1 MPKIPLYEQRV
12 APTTQIGGAEA
23 RGADL
28 PYKALAGVG
37 DTIAQIGF
45 KGAEISRDRER
56 MTAALEQKKAEA
68 ESKLLKLDIENRLS
82 ISRNAYNSELSTRND
97 PRNFGTED
105 DKSLQAMSSGINEIL
120 SDPRLRDY
128 PELARELQISAYG
141 TIENAKIDAQ
151 EKGIIKLHEE
161 GKSVFD
167 SSFDAAIDS
176 GNAEGA
182 IQIMQES
189 PFHTDAEKTEM
200 SMQVPALIQ
209 SNQID
214 AMTAQSPQE
223 VIDLINEQRSGKA
236 THWDSL
242 DNDALR
248 SKAAYAKQELTS
260 RQISAAAALY
270 DIGSTYPD
278 MSREEKQVTID
289 DMRNSGAISAEV
301 HKRESDLIKEPQE
314 IDTTPKHI
322 TDLLSLQSK
331 LRSAGQ
337 SGSKHG
343 AILNEALAAGLP
355 RNLRQQLFDTSKQ
368 ILDPMSQYNRAQGSF
383 LYDAVDAE
391 FDKNTILPDVSGWFA
406 PVRGMLGA
414 TVTPKNYEEYREQL
428 ASIAKYQ
435 VHENVN
441 KWLRTDGAHA
451 TPQEIQ
457 RRVSDE
463 VIKAKEDFKITN
475 LQEKMDVFQGGQ
487 VSPEADDASALA
499 EIERLRNK

>member
-1 MPKIPLYEQRV
+1 MPKIPLYEERV

-167 SSFDAAIDS
+167 ASFDAAIDS
-176 GNAEGA
+176 GNADGA

-200 SMQVPALIQ
+200 SMQVPAMIQ

-223 VIDLINEQRSGKA
+223 VIDLIEEQRSGKA

-242 DNDALR
+242 DNDALK

-260 RQISAAAALY
+260 RQNAASESLNDINSEYQKMEPNEKINYLNELRLSNGISQKAWEVETDLV
-270 DIGSTYPD
+270 
-278 MSREEKQVTID
+278 REP
-289 DMRNSGAISAEV
+289 RA
-301 HKRESDLIKEPQE
+301 
-314 IDTTPKHI
+314 IDTTKEHI
-322 TDLLSLQSK
+322 KSFLGYQKEMMKYRNNPEKLAEVMSNANGELMPRQMKGELTNLSIQLQD
-331 LRSAGQ
+331 
-337 SGSKHG
+337 
-343 AILNEALAAGLP
+343 P
-355 RNLRQQLFDTSKQ
+355 TSKFNNPVFGYINEQ
-368 ILDPMSQYNRAQGSF
+368 VAGYIKRSGVLSGFSGELLAKIPGGSEYVKDYDDFENSIRDMAEYDIKREMNDWISSEETFPTMQEVNRKLSEVVTGVNAQYNLTAVQGYINELNGVVTESPSADKF
-383 LYDAVDAE
+383 FGTEGVE
-391 FDKNTILPDVSGWFA
+391 FD
-406 PVRGMLGA
+406 
-414 TVTPKNYEEYREQL
+414 
-428 ASIAKYQ
+428 
-435 VHENVN
+435 
-441 KWLRTDGAHA
+441 
-451 TPQEIQ
+451 
-457 RRVSDE
+457 
-463 VIKAKEDFKITN
+463 
-475 LQEKMDVFQGGQ
+475 
-487 VSPEADDASALA
+487 
-499 EIERLRNK
+499 